1 MRDAILFVLLVL
13 AAFLA
18 AALRFALFL
27 ARVRAA
33 FFPVALRFALDLRIF
48 LQLQSIGKI

>member
-1 MRDAILFVLLVL
+1 M
-13 AAFLA
+13 AAFLV

-27 ARVRAA
+27 ARVRTA
-33 FFPVALRFALDLRIF
+33 FFAAALRFALELRIF